1 MKNKY
6 MMLIF
11 FAIITEAIVTYV
23 DSALINDF
31 SFKLV
36 LSLTFG
42 VLISIAYKLDIP
54 EYFNIKSNIPFIGNL
69 ITGIIIS
76 RGSNYVADFLSILK
90 NLN

>member
-6 MMLIF
+6 MMLTF